1 MSKDKIS
8 LMSTTKVSDR
18 QLRKKCITHLA
29 IGIDH
34 NPLVTDGGGLR
45 LGAIDLD
52 KPISIK
58 VDWQVDF
65 DGFRM
70 DGPSLTKPLLDG

>member
-1 MSKDKIS
+1 MEGI
-8 LMSTTKVSDR
+8 
-18 QLRKKCITHLA
+18 HYLA
-29 IGIDH
+29 IGITR

-52 KPISIK
+52 KMISIK
-58 VDWQVDF
+58 DVWRVDF

-70 DGPSLTKPLLDG
+70 DGTSLTKPLLDG